1 MNTAKDINGFK
12 DKVRKGRAIITY
24 TGITFWPMDPRQEEI
39 DIIDI
44 AHSLSMQCRFNGH
57 LDRFYSV
64 AEHCVR
70 VAAECS
76 KKNRLWGLIH
86 DSAEAYVSD
95 LPAPI
100 KMELQEYIDMENVV
114 LKCICGKFG
123 LPLKEPEE
131 VKKYD
136 LIIRATE
143 IRDLMKNNN
152 IKFNTKPLK
161 TKIEPW
167 TQKQAEK
174 MFLEVFH
181 ALVKNAA

>member
-24 TGITFWPMDPRQEEI
+24 TGITFWPMDPREDEI
-39 DIIDI
+39 NIIDI

-57 LDRFYSV
+57 LDIFSSV

-76 KKNRLWGLIH
+76 KKNRLWGLLH

-100 KMELQEYIDMENVV
+100 KMELLAYKIMEDKV
-114 LKCICGKFG
+114 LKCICKKYG
-123 LPLKEPEE
+123 LPEKEPEE
-131 VKKYD
+131 VLKYD
-136 LIIRATE
+136 LIVRATE
-143 IRDLMKNNN
+143 IRDLMNNN
-152 IKFNTKPLK
+152 HINFNVKPLK
-161 TKIEPW
+161 SKIEPW

-181 ALVKNAA
+181 SLVK